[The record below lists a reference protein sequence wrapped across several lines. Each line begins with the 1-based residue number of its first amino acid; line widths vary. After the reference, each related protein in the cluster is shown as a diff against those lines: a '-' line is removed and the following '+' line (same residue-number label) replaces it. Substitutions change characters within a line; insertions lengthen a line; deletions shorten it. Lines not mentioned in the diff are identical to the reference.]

1 MQIAKAGT
9 GIGIGDGDG
18 DGDDAPRGDAE
29 FDQGAGKKYVIDP
42 HGATSRAS

>member
-1 MQIAKAGT
+1 MQIAKAVT
-9 GIGIGDGDG
+9 GIGDG

-29 FDQGAGKKYVIDP
+29 FDQGAAKKCVIDP